1 MDKTLI
7 LSCCQSK
14 LQGTHKAIDLYQGK
28 AFKLI
33 RKENLLDT
41 VDVWILSAE
50 LGLIHSSE
58 PISWYE
64 LKMNETRSIEL
75 IDQGIPSRYRDY
87 EGEPSVLPTG
97 EINIYG
103 GKLYRDVLNS
113 YFDKTIELIGRNRG
127 IGDHF
132 SALLKFVNE
141 NKPQGVLP
149 I

>member
-75 IDQGIPSRYRDY
+75 IDQGIPSRYLDY
-87 EGEPSVLPTG
+87 IVM
-97 EINIYG
+97 Y
-103 GKLYRDVLNS
+103 
-113 YFDKTIELIGRNRG
+113 
-127 IGDHF
+127 
-132 SALLKFVNE
+132 
-141 NKPQGVLP
+141 
-149 I
+149 

>member
-1 MDKTLI
+1 MKSLI
-7 LSCCQSK
+7 VSCCQDK
-14 LQGTHKAIDLYQGK
+14 LQGTHRAIDIYQGK

-50 LGLIHSSE
+50 YGLIHSSTA
-58 PISWYE
+58 INWYDF
-64 LKMNETRSIEL
+64 KMNEERSKLLIE
-75 IDQGIPSRYRDY
+75 QGLPN
-87 EGEPSVLPTG
+87 PFPTG
-97 EINIYG
+97 NIYIYG

-113 YFDKTIELIGRNRG
+113 YFDKTIELIGKNRG

-141 NKPQGVLP
+141 NKLHGVLP

>member
-1 MDKTLI
+1 MAKSLI
-7 LSCCQSK
+7 VSCCQSK
-14 LQGTHKAIDLYQGK
+14 LEGTHKAIDIYQGK

-41 VDVWILSAE
+41 VDVWILSAK

-58 PISWYE
+58 LISWYE
-64 LKMNETRSIEL
+64 LKMNETRSVEL
-75 IDQGIPSRYRDY
+75 IEQGRPN
-87 EGEPSVLPTG
+87 VLPTG

-103 GKLYRDVLNS
+103 GKLYRDVLNT

>member
-1 MDKTLI
+1 MDKSLI
-7 LSCCQSK
+7 VSCCQSK
-14 LQGTHKAIDLYQGK
+14 LPGTHKAIDIYQGK

-58 PISWYE
+58 LISWYE
-64 LKMNETRSIEL
+64 LKMNETRSLEL
-75 IDQGIPSRYRDY
+75 IDQGR
-87 EGEPSVLPTG
+87 PSVLPTG

>member
-1 MDKTLI
+1 MKSLI
-7 LSCCQSK
+7 VSCCQAK
-14 LQGTHKAIDLYQGK
+14 LHGLHKAIDIYQGK

-50 LGLIHSSE
+50 YGLIHSSKVVE
-58 PISWYE
+58 WYDF
-64 LKMNETRSIEL
+64 KMNEKRSKLLIE
-75 IDQGIPSRYRDY
+75 QGAPNPY
-87 EGEPSVLPTG
+87 PTG
-97 EINIYG
+97 KIYIYG

-113 YFDKTIELIGRNRG
+113 YFDKTIELIGKNRG

-132 SALLKFVNE
+132 SALLNFVNE
-141 NKPQGVLP
+141 NKPHGVLP

>member
-1 MDKTLI
+1 MVKSLI
-7 LSCCQSK
+7 VSCCQSK
-14 LQGTHKAIDLYQGK
+14 LPGTHKAIDIYQGK

-41 VDVWILSAE
+41 VDVWILSAK

-58 PISWYE
+58 LISWYE
-64 LKMNETRSIEL
+64 LKMNETRSVEL
-75 IDQGIPSRYRDY
+75 IEQGRPN
-87 EGEPSVLPTG
+87 VVPTG

>member
-1 MDKTLI
+1 MVKSLI
-7 LSCCQSK
+7 VSCCQSK
-14 LQGTHKAIDLYQGK
+14 LPGTHKAIDIYQGK

-58 PISWYE
+58 MISWYE
-64 LKMNETRSIEL
+64 LKMNETRSLEL
-75 IDQGIPSRYRDY
+75 IDQGRTS
-87 EGEPSVLPTG
+87 ELPVG

-113 YFDKTIELIGRNRG
+113 YFDNTIELIGRNRG

>member
-1 MDKTLI
+1 MAKSLI
-7 LSCCQSK
+7 VSCCQSK
-14 LQGTHKAIDLYQGK
+14 LEGAHKAIDIYQGK

-41 VDVWILSAE
+41 VDVWILSAK

-58 PISWYE
+58 LISWYE
-64 LKMNETRSIEL
+64 LKMNETRSVEL
-75 IDQGIPSRYRDY
+75 IEQGRPN
-87 EGEPSVLPTG
+87 VVPTG

>member
-1 MDKTLI
+1 MKSLI
-7 LSCCQSK
+7 VSCCQAK
-14 LQGTHKAIDLYQGK
+14 LQGIHKAIDIYQGK

-50 LGLIHSSE
+50 YGLIHSSKVIE
-58 PISWYE
+58 WYE
-64 LKMNETRSIEL
+64 FKMNEKQAKLLIE
-75 IDQGIPSRYRDY
+75 QGISNPY
-87 EGEPSVLPTG
+87 PAG
-97 EINIYG
+97 EIYIYG

-113 YFDKTIELIGRNRG
+113 YFDKTVELIGKNRG

-132 SALLKFVNE
+132 SALLKFVNK
-141 NKPQGVLP
+141 NKPHGVLP

>member
-1 MDKTLI
+1 MAKSLI
-7 LSCCQSK
+7 VSCCQSK
-14 LQGTHKAIDLYQGK
+14 LEGTHKAIDIYQGK

-41 VDVWILSAE
+41 VDVWILSAK

-58 PISWYE
+58 LISWYE
-64 LKMNETRSIEL
+64 LKMNETRSVEL
-75 IDQGIPSRYRDY
+75 IEQGRPN
-87 EGEPSVLPTG
+87 VLPTG

>member
-1 MDKTLI
+1 MAKSLI
-7 LSCCQSK
+7 VSCCQSK
-14 LQGTHKAIDLYQGK
+14 LEGTHKAIDIYQGK

-41 VDVWILSAE
+41 VDVWILSAK

-58 PISWYE
+58 LISWYE
-64 LKMNETRSIEL
+64 LKMNETRSVEL
-75 IDQGIPSRYRDY
+75 IEQGRPN
-87 EGEPSVLPTG
+87 VVPTG